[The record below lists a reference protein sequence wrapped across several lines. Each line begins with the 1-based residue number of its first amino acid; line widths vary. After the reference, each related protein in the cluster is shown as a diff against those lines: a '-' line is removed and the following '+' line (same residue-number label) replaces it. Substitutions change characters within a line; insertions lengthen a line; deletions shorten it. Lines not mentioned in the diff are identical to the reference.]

1 MKTKEEG
8 LVPVSTNIGRVNRT
22 STPWLQAVNQVLLAW
37 ANHDKVW
44 RLRHL
49 KVARNLKSFK
59 VLRFRLCLVLL
70 SAASGF
76 LFGMLIVRFGCFLL
90 WTDCNKG
97 EQLMGKFCAG
107 LSQRPSYMTTGLC
120 RQKCCEDPFCTVWE
134 FGLGS
139 GCWHGVQNITYCVNN
154 NEWVLSMLA
163 GERFV
168 GQWHHFDQFNKVRI
182 ILVWFYFVYFRK
194 TNKSCQR
201 QYRCV

>member
-49 KVARNLKSFK
+49 KVASNLKSFK

-76 LFGMLIVRFGCFLL
+76 LFGMLILRFGCFLL

-120 RQKCCEDPFCTVWE
+120 SKNV
-134 FGLGS
+134 
-139 GCWHGVQNITYCVNN
+139 
-154 NEWVLSMLA
+154 
-163 GERFV
+163 
-168 GQWHHFDQFNKVRI
+168 VRI
-182 ILVWFYFVYFRK
+182 HFVLFGNLVLVVAVGMEFRII
-194 TNKSCQR
+194 SLI
-201 QYRCV
+201 V